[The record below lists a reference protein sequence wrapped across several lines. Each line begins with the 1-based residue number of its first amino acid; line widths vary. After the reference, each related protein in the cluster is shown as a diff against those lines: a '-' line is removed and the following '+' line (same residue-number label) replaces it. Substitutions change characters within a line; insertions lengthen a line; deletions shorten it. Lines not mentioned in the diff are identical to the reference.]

1 MTRVFIDGSAGTTG
15 LRILD
20 RLSARDGIELVSL
33 TEENRKD
40 PAARKAAINE
50 ADVVFLC
57 LPDDAARESAAMC
70 ENDRTVII
78 DASTAHR
85 TADGWVYGFPEL
97 YDDVSVVRDSKRI
110 AVPGCHASGFI
121 ALVRPLVRAGIIS
134 PEAHLFCYSVSGYSG
149 AGKKTIAVYE
159 SEDRDPLLDAPR
171 QYALGQSHKHLPEM
185 KAVCALAENPVF
197 CPIVDDYYKGMA
209 TTISLHVS
217 KLNGVSGLRDVWK
230 ALRDYYKDQ
239 KLVKVY
245 YDPTPEE
252 GYEPFDHTTK
262 LYANQWAGRDDLMIF
277 VTGNDEQCTI
287 TALFDNL
294 GKGASGAAVENMNIM
309 LGFDPAKGL
318 SL

>member
-20 RLSARDGIELVSL
+20 RLSAREGIELISL
-33 TEENRKD
+33 TEECRKD

-70 ENDRTVII
+70 ENDHTVII

-85 TADGWVYGFPEL
+85 TAAGWTYGFPEL

-121 ALVRPLVRAGIIS
+121 ALVRPLVKAGIIS
-134 PEAHLFCYSVSGYSG
+134 PEAHLFCNSVSGYSG

-159 SEDRDPLLDAPR
+159 DKGRDPLLDAPR

-185 KAVCALAENPVF
+185 SAITGVKTAPVF
-197 CPIVDDYYKGMA
+197 SPLICDFYSGMAVTVPLFAADINGTIEDIKKIYAETYTGPIVSYKE
-209 TTISLHVS
+209 SDS
-217 KLNGVSGLRDVWK
+217 
-230 ALRDYYKDQ
+230 
-239 KLVKVY
+239 
-245 YDPTPEE
+245 EE
-252 GYEPFDHTTK
+252 GFYSAVALSGTDRME
-262 LYANQWAGRDDLMIF
+262 
-277 VTGNDEQCTI
+277 VTVHGNDDRI
-287 TALFDNL
+287 VLLARYDNL
-294 GKGASGAAVENMNIM
+294 GKGASGAAVQCFNIVT
-309 LGFDPAKGL
+309 GREQVEGL
-318 SL
+318 EL